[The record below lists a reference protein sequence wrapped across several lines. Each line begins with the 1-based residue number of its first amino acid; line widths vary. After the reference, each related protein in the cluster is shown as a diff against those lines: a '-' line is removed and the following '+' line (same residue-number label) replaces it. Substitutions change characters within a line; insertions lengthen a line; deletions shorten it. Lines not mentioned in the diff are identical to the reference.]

1 MIFSTFE
8 TQLKVEKFQ
17 IFVPKAKHHYYLGY
31 FLYRREP
38 NPKMTLKML
47 VMSALVSIFESAM
60 KVLT

>member
-8 TQLKVEKFQ
+8 TQLKVKKFQ
-17 IFVPKAKHHYYLGY
+17 IFVPQAKHHYYLGY

-60 KVLT
+60 KVLA